1 MTAMRQTTSIRIA
14 MLSLATAAA
23 LAAPARAEPIL
34 PSDGTPTLAS
44 LAIALPLPAA
54 AIAEAAVTL
63 TPTSTAALHLP
74 GDTSG
79 TVIPA
84 LAKPALSLRPLP
96 MQRPVARDPWLPA
109 AQWDDR
115 ADAAIWTRA
124 TLAAVRA
131 AGLTEIVPHDIATWC
146 PEYERADEQAR
157 AAFWVGLFSALSRY
171 ESTHNPRAVGGGGL
185 YFGLLQILPS
195 TARQYGCLAR
205 NGEALRD
212 PEDNLACAVRIAA
225 VNVLRDNAVARFD
238 GRNAGLA
245 RDWGPM
251 TVAGHRD
258 TMADWTRT
266 QAYCTAPSVM
276 ALAPGMPHLDRPGP
290 LTPIDLAALTNPPP
304 PQVPTLDLAWL
315 DSGLRDVL
323 RRSTAPRS

>member
-1 MTAMRQTTSIRIA
+1 
-14 MLSLATAAA
+14 MLGLAAA
-23 LAAPARAEPIL
+23 AAIVAPARAEPIL
-34 PSDGTPTLAS
+34 PADSAPALA
-44 LAIALPLPAA
+44 AIALSLPAA
-54 AIAEAAVTL
+54 IIAEAAV
-63 TPTSTAALHLP
+63 
-74 GDTSG
+74 
-79 TVIPA
+79 A
-84 LAKPALSLRPLP
+84 LAPAGAATPDLAAEMAGSAMPAIAEPAQTLHPRP
-96 MQRPVARDPWLPA
+96 MQRPVSRDPWLPT

-115 ADAAIWTRA
+115 ADSAIWTRA

-131 AGLTEIVPHDIATWC
+131 AGLTGIVPDDIATWC
-146 PEYERADEQAR
+146 PEYARADEQAR

-195 TARQYGCLAR
+195 TARQYGCTAR

-225 VNVLRDNAVARFD
+225 VNVIRDNAVARLD

-251 TVAGHRD
+251 TVADRRD
-258 TMADWTRT
+258 SMADWTRT

-276 ALAPGMPHLDRPGP
+276 ALAPGLPDLDRPAP
-290 LTPIDLAALTNPPP
+290 LSPLDLAAVTTPPA
-304 PQVPTLDLAWL
+304 PQYPQIDLAWL
-315 DSGLRDVL
+315 DSGLRDVF
-323 RRSTAPRS
+323 RRTPDPRS